1 MTTATASVTDW
12 YFQGPG
18 ESLVQSAITALGS
31 PPPPLM
37 AILAEPHTISV
48 LPRLDEAFPAPPAP
62 WEHIPDID
70 SWACDT
76 ARLRPR
82 RAPHRWPVLLPIGAA
97 RGGIL
102 LVSLESVCPL
112 TIGGPAEA
120 VDAVLRAWVLNLL
133 LTPGRTVASTAR
145 AITALDRVGSPRLI
159 TAPDTATLLQ
169 QIQDRGGA
177 SPDVVILDDHDPSA
191 VAAFVSTPCVIVTGD
206 GTHQGWWS
214 FHVTD
219 VQQGT
224 LANEARNLALELDT
238 ITSIDDA
245 GWQRIVGVLG
255 DDVVARQRRAAPP
268 AQPVTAPPQPAP
280 EAAAPPA
287 WELPPQPG
295 PTPPLDGPPVWR
307 AVPAPSAVAEP
318 SPPPAPAPSAPEQL
332 PATLAPATTTTDPA
346 GDPPHI
352 WVRILGE
359 PALTPPE
366 DRGVEEVGRTR
377 SWTAVLAYLATVGR
391 DGATR
396 EEVSEC
402 WPANLDPP
410 GEETVRQTLSRIRTF
425 LGADND
431 GNKLLTDFVR
441 GGRRSDSEPP
451 QKVHLSPIVLS
462 DWERWQQLVG
472 DHPQAATDSALS
484 EALALV
490 RGPAFDVPRN
500 LAPRYDKWS
509 KFLKDEVTDA
519 IPAGALE
526 MVRRLDSRGDRAGV
540 LAAAEAGLKANPQ
553 RQDLW
558 RPRLAAAPDQIE
570 LARLANELRKT
581 IPSAEI
587 EAATR
592 KLLP

>member
-18 ESLVQSAITALGS
+18 ESLVQSAIAALGS

-62 WEHIPDID
+62 WEHVAEID
-70 SWACDT
+70 SWSCET
-76 ARLRPR
+76 ARLHQPRPSH
-82 RAPHRWPVLLPIGAA
+82 HRWPVLLPIGAA

-102 LVSLESVCPL
+102 LVSLESVRPL
-112 TIGGPAEA
+112 TIAGPTDA

-159 TAPDTATLLQ
+159 TAPDTATLRQRL
-169 QIQDRGGA
+169 QDRA
-177 SPDVVILDDHDPSA
+177 ATPDVVILDDPTA
-191 VAAFVSTPCVIVTGD
+191 VAAFASTPCVITTGE
-206 GTHQGWWS
+206 GAHQWWS

-219 VQQGT
+219 IQHAT
-224 LANEARNLALELDT
+224 LANEARNLALDLDT
-238 ITSIDDA
+238 VTSIDDA
-245 GWQRIVGVLG
+245 AWQHLVGVLG
-255 DDVVARQRRAAPP
+255 DDVAERQRRAAAPP
-268 AQPVTAPPQPAP
+268 APPETAPPLSAR
-280 EAAAPPA
+280 ETSTPPA
-287 WELPPQPG
+287 WEQPPPTMPA
-295 PTPPLDGPPVWR
+295 PTPDAPPVWR
-307 AVPAPSAVAEP
+307 PNPAPSAPAAP
-318 SPPPAPAPSAPEQL
+318 SPPAPAPSAPEQP
-332 PATLAPATTTTDPA
+332 PAIATPAAAATAAA

-359 PALTPPE
+359 PTLTPPE

-396 EEVSEC
+396 DEISDC

-425 LGADND
+425 LGTDSD

-451 QKVHLSPIVLS
+451 QKVLLSPVVLS

-472 DHPQAATDSALS
+472 DNPQSAIDAALS

-490 RGPAFDVPRN
+490 RGPAVDVPPN
-500 LAPRYDKWS
+500 LAPRYEKWS
-509 KFLKDEVTDA
+509 KFLKDEITDA

-540 LAAAEAGLKANPQ
+540 AAAAEAGLKANPQ

-581 IPSAEI
+581 VPSAEI

>member
-12 YFQGPG
+12 YFEGPG
-18 ESLVQSAITALGS
+18 ESLVQSAIAALGS
-31 PPPPLM
+31 PAPPLM

-76 ARLRPR
+76 ARLRPGR
-82 RAPHRWPVLLPIGAA
+82 TPHRWPVLLPIGAA

-102 LVSLESVCPL
+102 LVSLESVRPL
-112 TIGGPAEA
+112 AIAGPADG

-145 AITALDRVGSPRLI
+145 AITALGRVGSPRLI
-159 TAPDTATLLQ
+159 TAPDTATLRQ
-169 QIQDRGGA
+169 QIQDRGT
-177 SPDVVILDDHDPSA
+177 SPDVVILDDPDPSA
-191 VAAFVSTPCVIVTGD
+191 AAAFASTQCVITTGE
-206 GTHQGWWS
+206 GAHQGWS

-219 VQQGT
+219 VRHAT

-238 ITSIDDA
+238 VTSIDDA
-245 GWQRIVGVLG
+245 AWQHIVGVLG
-255 DDVVARQRRAAPP
+255 DDVADRQRRAAPLTR
-268 AQPVTAPPQPAP
+268 PVAAPPRPAP
-280 EAAAPPA
+280 ETATPPP
-287 WELPPQPG
+287 WELPPQPM
-295 PTPPLDGPPVWR
+295 PTPPLDAPPVWR
-307 AVPAPSAVAEP
+307 STPAPSAVAEP
-318 SPPPAPAPSAPEQL
+318 GPPAPAPSTPEQ
-332 PATLAPATTTTDPA
+332 PPVTIAPPTTTTAADPA

-359 PALTPPE
+359 PTLTPPE

-402 WPANLDPP
+402 WPANLGPP

-472 DHPQAATDSALS
+472 ENPQAANDAALS

-490 RGPAFDVPRN
+490 RGPAFDVPSN
-500 LAPRYDKWS
+500 LAPRYEKWS
-509 KFLKDEVTDA
+509 KFLKDEITDA

-526 MVRRLDSRGDRAGV
+526 MVRRLESRGDRAGV
-540 LAAAEAGLKANPQ
+540 AAAAEAGLKGNPQ

-558 RPRLAAAPDQIE
+558 RPRLGAAPDQIE
-570 LARLANELRKT
+570 LARLANELRKI

-587 EAATR
+587 ESATR